1 MSVFHVLYMSHSIQ
15 IGFRKCASIDFSLL
29 LSGFTRVNNYSLGIA
44 QLLGNVY
51 KREGK
56 CKRFSEHYT
65 KNCGRKRALF
75 NRHNSHKGI
84 FDFGF

>member
-1 MSVFHVLYMSHSIQ
+1 MSVFHVLHMSHSSQ
-15 IGFRKCASIDFSLL
+15 TGFGKCASIDFPLL
-29 LSGFTRVNNYSLGIA
+29 LSGFTRVNNYSLGFA

-56 CKRFSEHYT
+56 CKRFSEYYT
-65 KNCGRKRALF
+65 KNCGRKRALI
-75 NRHNSHKGI
+75 NRHNSHKGV